1 MDRPPLFEG
10 FRPIGSKGRQS
21 GIIYLELDE
30 YESLRL
36 CDYEGLTHVEASE
49 VLQISRPTF
58 TRIYS
63 SARKKMA
70 QALVDG
76 FSLLIRGGKVDFE
89 DMWLRCSDC
98 TTVFNDVT
106 RGAHQV
112 CPRCGSEK
120 VAEVSTHRHKSHVSV
135 SPQDSPRPGFC
146 ICRNCGT
153 RISHSRGVPC
163 SQAVCP
169 NCQSLMVKDGSSST
183 YNLGHSMFTRTILA
197 LSTTTRFARS
207 PYFALFDG
215 NKTVFI
221 ENPFQIEE
229 KGLGKKILET
239 LISKGVTGIVSSFL
253 GDNAREIAESNR
265 LLIENI
271 GQTDLTVNDIINNLN
286 SKFYEN

>member
-10 FRPIGSKGRQS
+10 FRPIGSKGRQA
-21 GIIYLELDE
+21 GIVYLELDE

-76 FSLLIRGGKVDFE
+76 FSLLIRGGKVDFD

-106 RGAHQV
+106 RGENQV

-120 VAEVSTHRHKSHVSV
+120 VSEVSTHRHKPTQARSS
-135 SPQDSPRPGFC
+135 SDSPRPGFC

-153 RISHSRGVPC
+153 RISHHRGMPC
-163 SQAVCP
+163 SQAICP
-169 NCQSLMVKDGSSST
+169 NCESFMVKDGNSSGIFWAIPCFANEKT
-183 YNLGHSMFTRTILA
+183 AHYN
-197 LSTTTRFARS
+197 TRFARS

-215 NKTVFI
+215 KDTVFF
-221 ENPFQIEE
+221 ENPFPIED
-229 KGLGKKILET
+229 KGLGQKIMET
-239 LISKGVTGIVSSFL
+239 LALKGISGIVTGFL
-253 GDNAREIAESNR
+253 GDKAREVAESKGFY
-265 LLIENI
+265 IENMD
-271 GQTDLTVNDIINNLN
+271 QSDLTVNDIINNLK